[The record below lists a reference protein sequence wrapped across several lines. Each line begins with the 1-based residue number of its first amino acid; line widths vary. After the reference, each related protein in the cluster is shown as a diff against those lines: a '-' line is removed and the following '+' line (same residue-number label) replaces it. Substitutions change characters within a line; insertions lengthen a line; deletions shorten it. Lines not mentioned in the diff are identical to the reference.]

1 MNTDDTMSVVYILG
15 ALILAVGAL
24 SARRMTFGAVLRSLL
39 GWAVVIGVA
48 WTVVV
53 HRDQVETVAVALAER
68 LGIGDQRVEGDT
80 VRIAMSADGHFWARA
95 TLNGVPKRLLIDSG
109 ATITALS
116 ADTARLAGIEVGQGF
131 PVAITTANG
140 TIPAQRGSIETVKV
154 GDLET
159 RDLGVVVS
167 AAFGDVDVLG
177 MNFLSR
183 LGSWRVEGRTLILE
197 PKRPPTSPR
206 PHNGI

>member
-1 MNTDDTMSVVYILG
+1 VSNDDSMSVIYIVG
-15 ALILAVGAL
+15 ALILAISAL
-24 SARRMTFGAVLRSLL
+24 SAKRMTFGAVLRSLL
-39 GWAVVIGVA
+39 GWAVVIGIV

-68 LGIGDQRVEGDT
+68 LGLGDQKVVGDT
-80 VRIAMSADGHFWARA
+80 VRITMSADGHFWARA

-116 ADTARLAGIEVGQGF
+116 ADTARLAGVEVGSGF

-140 TIPAQRGSIETVKV
+140 TIPAQRGSIATVKV

-159 RDLGVVVS
+159 RSLGVVVS

-197 PKRPPTSPR
+197 PKRPAA
-206 PHNGI
+206 